1 MKRIFKVSKRE
12 INLPVIVIV
21 LSILIGIYH
30 ILSYLIPFTSHAFVV
45 TNVTPIAADVSGF
58 ITKIYVQ
65 NGSPVKKNQP
75 LFEVYRKPYRLA
87 FDSAKARYE
96 EAKER
101 IKVIERQTQKT
112 KTLLDAAKY
121 EYQKSRFE
129 YQLKKAP
136 SVSEALSK
144 LEVRKL
150 DYDLLS
156 VKNKMDSLNKQIA
169 IEDQQIIQQKKLIK
183 ALKAEKYKAKVNLDL
198 TIVKAPTDGVVD
210 NLYIGPGT
218 PVKIHQPLFSF
229 INTSRWW
236 IQANFYETDLRRVRP
251 GDKVYIMLRMYYFN
265 KIFHGRVVNTL
276 WAAGR
281 QITDPRTQ
289 QQMVSSNNQWLL
301 EPQRFPL
308 QIEILDPDPNFPLHP
323 GASAYVYI
331 ETNTHH

>member
-1 MKRIFKVSKRE
+1 MKRIFKVSKKE

-65 NGSPVKKNQP
+65 NGSAVKKDQP
-75 LFEVYRKPYRLA
+75 LFEVYRKPYLLA
-87 FDSAKARYE
+87 YDSAKARYE
-96 EAKER
+96 EALER

-112 KTLLDAAKY
+112 ETLLDAAKFEY
-121 EYQKSRFE
+121 EKSRFE

-136 SVSEALSK
+136 SVREALSK

-150 DYDLLS
+150 DYDLHS
-156 VKNKMDSLNKQIA
+156 IQNKMDSLKKQIA
-169 IEDQQIIQQKKLIK
+169 IEDQQIIQQRKLIK
-183 ALKAEKYKAKVNLDL
+183 ALKAEKHNAKVNLDL
-198 TIVKAPTDGVVD
+198 TIVRAPTDGVVD

-218 PVKIHQPLFSF
+218 PVKIHKPLFSF
-229 INTSRWW
+229 IDTSKWW
-236 IQANFYETDLRRVRP
+236 IQANLYETDLRKVRP

-265 KIFHGRVVNTL
+265 KIFHGRVVNTI
-276 WAAGR
+276 WAADR

-301 EPQRFPL
+301 EPQRFPI
-308 QIEILDPDPNFPLHP
+308 QIEIIDPDPKYPLHP

-331 ETNTHH
+331 ETNSHH